1 MFDYCYSVFPKQDR
15 TSHLRVTLDR
25 SKTPEFHLKG
35 LKPLELVDMTSNQ
48 LEEVRQDIKL
58 AVLVLG
64 SIEQHGPNTALE
76 TDLAM
81 ALEMTRMLSSR
92 MYPQVL
98 VMPPIPWGMS
108 AYHMDFPGTITLR
121 PETILALLRNLYESI
136 RSWGIECL
144 LIANFHSGNES
155 IINTAVQQLSY
166 EYKPKFLG
174 AIELPVLEP
183 DNIEAQMQHSEF
195 VGHGCE
201 IETSELMYVRPD
213 LVRVEEISEG
223 SIHNDEMNYRRGAR
237 SKGLRTNW
245 SFKSITENGA
255 LGDARTASYEAGRS
269 MVDAMVDS
277 YEELVRQIINTHNP
291 SPAQLE
297 NSKDNN

>member
-1 MFDYCYSVFPKQDR
+1 MA
-15 TSHLRVTLDR
+15 R
-25 SKTPEFHLKG
+25 SKTPEYHLKG
-35 LKPLELVDMTSNQ
+35 LKPLELVSMTSTQ
-48 LEEVRQDIKL
+48 FDEVKQDIKL
-58 AVLVLG
+58 AILVLG

-136 RSWGIECL
+136 NNWGIECL

-155 IINTAVQQLSY
+155 IISTAVQQLSY
-166 EYKPKFLG
+166 EYNPKFLG
-174 AIELPVLEP
+174 AIDLPELEP
-183 DNIEAQMQHSEF
+183 DNIEAQMLHSEF

-223 SIHNDEMNYRRGAR
+223 SIQNDEITYRRSAR

-245 SFKSITENGA
+245 SFKSITKNGA
-255 LGDARTASYEAGRS
+255 LGDARAASYEAGRS

-277 YEELVRQIINTHNP
+277 YEEIAQQIIITHNP
-291 SPAQLE
+291 SPQKSQS
-297 NSKDNN
+297 SKDNN